1 MNVAIQILICRAD
14 VLFDMLSNAFVD
26 SIPAKQL
33 LKI

>member
-1 MNVAIQILICRAD
+1 MNVAIQILSCRAD
-14 VLFDMLSNAFVD
+14 VLFDLLSNAFVD

>member
-1 MNVAIQILICRAD
+1 MNVAIKILSCRAD